1 MLILAY
7 IRIRSEQ
14 PYDIVNKLRLS
25 CAKLSTALARYSLAI
40 SFTVYAKT
48 AYYAPLCLFRE
59 GLEKIINLIFEPFPK
74 LSLHEL

>member
-59 GLEKIINLIFEPFPK
+59 GLKKIMENLPTNPLK
-74 LSLHEL
+74 KS

>member
-7 IRIRSEQ
+7 IRIRIAIS
-14 PYDIVNKLRLS
+14 YDIVNKLRLS
-25 CAKLSTALARYSLAI
+25 CTKLITALARYSLAI

-59 GLEKIINLIFEPFPK
+59 GLEKIIENLPTNPLK
-74 LSLHEL
+74 KS

>member
-40 SFTVYAKT
+40 SYTVYAKT

-59 GLEKIINLIFEPFPK
+59 GLKK
-74 LSLHEL
+74 